1 MPYKPYFEV
10 AEHSVTMA
18 SYTSSALS
26 PPPPPNARLP
36 ADRRQSVTTSPKV
49 TAALALGQFPLSTS
63 NTSTDH
69 MFEMIQAITEDPIP
83 ALPAHLFSTELC
95 DFVHL
100 MLRRDPAE
108 RPTADK
114 LLQHPFLQLH
124 QGCDDLVDMVHV
136 APATRPEV
144 RAPARLRLA
153 Y

>member
-1 MPYKPYFEV
+1 ML
-10 AEHSVTMA
+10 
-18 SYTSSALS
+18 SSLS
-26 PPPPPNARLP
+26 
-36 ADRRQSVTTSPKV
+36 QPKV

-83 ALPAHLFSTELC
+83 ALSPQLFSPELC
-95 DFVHL
+95 DFVEL

-108 RPTADK
+108 RPCAKK

-124 QGCDDLVDMVHV
+124 QGCDDLVDMVQV

-144 RAPARLRLA
+144 RACPSVVSA
-153 Y
+153 